1 MYQPL
6 SDSLTRNKTQLFKKT
21 HTPFLFPMHSENA
34 SKQQSMRNVMSYKR
48 LFKSPTCNK
57 MRVTRTLI

>member
-6 SDSLTRNKTQLFKKT
+6 SDSLTQLFKKN

-34 SKQQSMRNVMSYKR
+34 SKQQSMRNVISYKR